1 MRGSDEMNSEFNI
14 AVHCLTLLSLKKDH
28 MANSDEIAKSVCT
41 HPARVRKVLGLL
53 RKQGYVITKEGVG
66 GGYMLNVNSSD
77 VTLGDL
83 YRLLARGSLQ
93 PSWCSGGGESP
104 CVVSDRIQD
113 IMDRIY
119 GGGELAL
126 ERHYDNITLLDVTRD
141 IQAETK

>member
-1 MRGSDEMNSEFNI
+1 MNSEFNI

-53 RKQGYVITKEGVG
+53 RKQGYVTTKEGVG
-66 GGYMLNVNSSD
+66 GGYLLNVDSTKL
-77 VTLGDL
+77 TLGDL

-93 PSWCSGGGESP
+93 PSWCSGGGEST
-104 CVVSDRIQD
+104 CVVSGHIQEV
-113 IMDRIY
+113 MERIY
-119 GGGELAL
+119 KGGELSL

-141 IQAETK
+141 IQSEDIKN